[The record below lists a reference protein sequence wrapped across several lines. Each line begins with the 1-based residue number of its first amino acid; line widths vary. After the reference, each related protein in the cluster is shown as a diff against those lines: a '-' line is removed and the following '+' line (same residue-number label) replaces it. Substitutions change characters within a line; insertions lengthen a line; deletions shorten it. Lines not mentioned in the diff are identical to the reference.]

1 MWYANKVVLDGNL
14 KNEMF
19 ILKGIDIDIDYLASI
34 SNKTKQN
41 TKAKTRTKHL
51 KRGKEIEPKFF

>member
-1 MWYANKVVLDGNL
+1 
-14 KNEMF
+14 MF

-51 KRGKEIEPKFF
+51 KRGKKKEKKFFKVIIKKKRNKIINIGV